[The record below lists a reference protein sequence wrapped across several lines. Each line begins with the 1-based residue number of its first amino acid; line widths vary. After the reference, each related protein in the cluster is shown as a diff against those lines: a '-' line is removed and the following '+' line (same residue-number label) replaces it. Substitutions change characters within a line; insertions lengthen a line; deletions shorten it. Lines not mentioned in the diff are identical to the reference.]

1 MLLQSIRPVSKS
13 NAGDSRIKEAATN
26 MILILLSFLWR
37 IGILYSL
44 DIMTFGTL
52 LTIIAI

>member
-37 IGILYSL
+37 IRILYSL